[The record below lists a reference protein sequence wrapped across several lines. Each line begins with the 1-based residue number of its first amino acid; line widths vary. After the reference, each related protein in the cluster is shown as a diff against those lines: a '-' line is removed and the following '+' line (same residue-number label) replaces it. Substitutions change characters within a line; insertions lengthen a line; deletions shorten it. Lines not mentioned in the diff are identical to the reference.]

1 MEVNDK
7 PLMASEIIGAL
18 GQPKRAIAHFKS
30 GSIAPPTLNKVG
42 GENFSNLVS
51 SFISTPDS

>member
-1 MEVNDK
+1 MEINDK

-30 GSIAPPTLNKVG
+30 GFIAEGKARELN
-42 GENFSNLVS
+42 LCC
-51 SFISTPDS
+51 